1 MGKKQPN
8 DEELARNAVEGDL
21 ANGVP
26 PEAPLTSRLAGEQA
40 AMVAFASAREAL
52 SKPRQRKPR
61 AK

>member
-1 MGKKQPN
+1 MGKKQPS
-8 DEELARNAVEGDL
+8 DEELARNAVEGVL

-26 PEAPLTSRLAGEQA
+26 PEAPLTGRLAGEQA
-40 AMVAFASAREAL
+40 AMVAFVSAREAL